1 MGRSNGQSGDRIR
14 KGDFGKLM
22 KIIAPNGLPL
32 KIQAQ
37 WTDDDYYERR
47 HPDSDEMD
55 CVNVAGWL
63 IRINGKKF
71 PRGHTDG
78 DGSPDWT
85 YRYTGGKK
93 TEEGKKWAI
102 NQALISGGFNVTI

>member
-1 MGRSNGQSGDRIR
+1 
-14 KGDFGKLM
+14 M
-22 KIIAPNGLPL
+22 KIIADNGLPL

-37 WTDDDYYERR
+37 WTDDDYWNRKYD
-47 HPDSDEMD
+47 DSDEME

-63 IRINGKKF
+63 IRINGKKY

-85 YRYTGGKK
+85 YRYTCKNNESGKQVAIARALNEARL
-93 TEEGKKWAI
+93 TVAEDQLASEG
-102 NQALISGGFNVTI
+102 

>member
-1 MGRSNGQSGDRIR
+1 MRA
-14 KGDFGKLM
+14 
-22 KIIAPNGLPL
+22 IAKNGLPL

-47 HPDSDEMD
+47 HPDSDEMN
-55 CVNVAGWL
+55 VINVAGWL
-63 IRINGKKF
+63 IRINGRKY

-85 YRYTGGKK
+85 YRYTP
-93 TEEGKKWAI
+93 EEGNTEFGKRIAIQRALTEAGFRIAESQTAKKEKD
-102 NQALISGGFNVTI
+102 V